1 MIFSVF
7 TICIY
12 LSIFQANQASPN
24 TDSPTTKVIELE
36 ISNDV
41 FEPPTT
47 KAMELE
53 ISNDA
58 FEPQTTKA
66 MELEISNDG
75 VPDEVENNQPN
86 KTANSDSLVA
96 AGVWLDFNSPTIGKS
111 NLLFKN

>member
-24 TDSPTTKVIELE
+24 TDSPTTK
-36 ISNDV
+36 
-41 FEPPTT
+41 
-47 KAMELE
+47 AMELE

-58 FEPQTTKA
+58 FEPPTTKA